1 MTVSDTEA
9 IRKTV
14 RALVLPGEPRIHMKH
29 EQARRRRVIVSA
41 LAAMRLQA
49 TVYDAARRYRSD
61 LAARTAYLAAPVDD
75 IAARPGDT
83 RLVIEQDDSL
93 VRADRHDIFHL
104 VRQAGI
110 ADRLE
115 YRHQRA
121 YDELLLALPDIVAW
135 SWVRSGE
142 WRRRISPILTTV
154 RTSDPRKRE
163 ARAPR
168 PSGRVSGSLP
178 RS

>member
-1 MTVSDTEA
+1 MTFSDTEA

-14 RALVLPGEPRIHMKH
+14 RALILPGQRRIQMKH
-29 EQARRRRVIVSA
+29 GRRRRRVIVSA
-41 LAAMRLQA
+41 QAAMQVRA
-49 TVYDAARRYRSD
+49 TVYDAARRYRTD
-61 LAARTAYLAAPVDD
+61 LAARTACLAALVED

-83 RLVIEQDDSL
+83 RLVIEQDDSV
-93 VRADRHDIFHL
+93 VRADRHDLFQL

-121 YDELLLALPDIVAW
+121 YDGLLLALPDIVAW

-142 WRRRISPILTTV
+142 WRRRISPILITV
-154 RTSDPRKRE
+154 RT
-163 ARAPR
+163 
-168 PSGRVSGSLP
+168 V
-178 RS
+178 